1 MAEVSAIA
9 WMPFATLAQSDLS
22 SGAHFSGRAANSAAH
37 ARRFSSAGRGSIRQR
52 SFTGTGKSPARSR
65 HMLRCDGLAARG
77 PAWPR
82 GARDAAP
89 VAARRP
95 RDSASAGP
103 YSARR
108 SARAPEISAAV
119 AWRLTASPA
128 RPHWQL
134 VAQFCSRG
142 HMAERGRLSSRATF
156 SGGST
161 FSTGHFFAFAPC
173 PSARRPTRPG
183 SLLPAARGWRDVRGP
198 RTVSP
203 DTTPP
208 APHPAL
214 AAHRPGQ
221 FAPARTVHGRGWRD

>member
-1 MAEVSAIA
+1 MNAHSWRQRVL
-9 WMPFATLAQSDLS
+9 TLLS
-22 SGAHFSGRAANSAAH
+22 GGWP
-37 ARRFSSAGRGSIRQR
+37 RRLSSAGRGSIRQR

-134 VAQFCSRG
+134 VAELCSRG

>member
-1 MAEVSAIA
+1 MAQRARGYCRL
-9 WMPFATLAQSDLS
+9 PRRLS
-22 SGAHFSGRAANSAAH
+22 SAGSR
-37 ARRFSSAGRGSIRQR
+37 GRGSIRQR

-95 RDSASAGP
+95 RDSAPAGP

-134 VAQFCSRG
+134 VAELCSRG

>member
-1 MAEVSAIA
+1 MQPLIHGHG
-9 WMPFATLAQSDLS
+9 LS
-22 SGAHFSGRAANSAAH
+22 SG
-37 ARRFSSAGRGSIRQR
+37 GRGSIRQR

-65 HMLRCDGLAARG
+65 RMLRCDGLAARG

-95 RDSASAGP
+95 RDSAPAGP

-119 AWRLTASPA
+119 AWRLTASLA
-128 RPHWQL
+128 WPHWQL
-134 VAQFCSRG
+134 VAELCSRG
-142 HMAERGRLSSRATF
+142 RLAERGRLSSRATF

-208 APHPAL
+208 APHLAL